1 MKFGK
6 KWRRKNKQ
14 TNEESV
20 SVLVFITDIPVSTFL
35 FPGNDQI
42 INTVVE
48 LKACDRLKATLSPS
62 AGHSL
67 LINNCPV
74 FFITLSQRV
83 EVKKSVVIMY

>member
-6 KWRRKNKQ
+6 KWRRKDKQ

-48 LKACDRLKATLSPS
+48 CKVKGMWQTESNS
-62 AGHSL
+62 FSL
-67 LINNCPV
+67 CRSL
-74 FFITLSQRV
+74 FAD
-83 EVKKSVVIMY
+83 K